1 MIFNKQKLSYDKL
14 QRSVGSR
21 YRDVGYLDVRVKR
34 KGINYWETICK
45 QKHNLGTTVGQ
56 DLLHRVLYTN
66 TGSDASGF
74 GANQIAL
81 STNAGGA
88 SAAHTAVAGEITGT
102 GLARA
107 VATTKTHTPG
117 TNTTT
122 IQHVFTASGTH
133 TNVQLTGLFNN
144 TAASGTPTGGILVH
158 EATFTA
164 TTLASGDELQVTWT
178 ITSTF

>member
-1 MIFNKQKLSYDKL
+1 MFFRKPKQTLSYHEYI
-14 QRSVGSR
+14 QRSEGQR
-21 YRDVGYLDVRVKR
+21 RRAIGYLDVSVKR
-34 KGINYWETICK
+34 KGSNYWENICK

-66 TGSDASGF
+66 TAGDASGF
-74 GANQIAL
+74 GANYVAL

-88 SAAHTAVAGEITGT
+88 SAAHTSVAGEITAN
-102 GLARA
+102 GLQRVIAD
-107 VATTKTHTPG
+107 TKTHTGG

-122 IQHVFTASGTH
+122 IQEVFTASGTH
-133 TNVQLTGLFNN
+133 TNVQLTGLLNN
-144 TAASGTPTGGILVH
+144 TVASGVSVLVH